1 MCSKIGLFPN
11 KSTYQTGDAM
21 PPIVA
26 ETISVENQIGQFFHN
41 YSIGTLLRQCNIRK
55 EKGIPM
61 ESLFQFLL
69 ALAFTGKNLF
79 RHMEPSGSECGIFKD
94 VGYRLQN
101 SIKANWG
108 KFLLLLSTGIVINR
122 LEALTDPSNLKVLIA
137 DDTLYLRDRSKQ
149 VELLARVHDHN
160 TGRYHKGFRMLTMGW
175 SDGGSFIPIQLLMLS
190 SAKAKNCLVPM
201 RDGLDK
207 RAVGYKRRKDSTRK
221 STDLLVDMVSIAIDA
236 DISARHLLFDSW
248 FAFPTTIRKIKALEM
263 DSICMLK
270 DTPTIHYTFDEKKVT
285 LKKLFTL
292 LRKRPGCAK
301 VLASCIVTIGNDDN
315 GNPVAAK
322 IVFIRHRNKK
332 SWLAILST
340 DTMLTDKEIVTLYK
354 RRWDIETFFK
364 VAKSFL
370 QLSKECQSRSF
381 DAIVANA
388 TLVCCRYIMLSI
400 GKRTTSDPRTLG
412 TLFFSA
418 CDEIQQTSF
427 CEVLALLLNLLVDA
441 LKTVG
446 LSTEQMLHRVAE
458 FINQLPPVF
467 RERLL
472 FLLPEGAQRQIYSD
486 VYGV

>member
-1 MCSKIGLFPN
+1 
-11 KSTYQTGDAM
+11 M

-26 ETISVENQIGQFFHN
+26 ETISVENQISQFFHN

-79 RHMEPSGSECGIFKD
+79 RHMEPTGSKDGIYKD

-101 SIKANWG
+101 SVKANWS

-122 LEALTDPSNLKVLIA
+122 LEPLTGPSNLKVLIA
-137 DDTLYLRDRSKQ
+137 DDTLYLRDRSKH

-175 SDGGSFIPIQLLMLS
+175 SDGGSFIPIQLSMLS
-190 SAKAKNCLVPM
+190 SAKDKNCLVPM
-201 RDGLDK
+201 RGDLDK
-207 RAVGYKRRKDSTRK
+207 RTVGYKRRKDSTRK
-221 STDLLVDMVSIAIDA
+221 STDLLVDMVSVAIAA
-236 DISARHLLFDSW
+236 DISERHLLFDSW
-248 FAFPTTIRKIKALEM
+248 FAFPATIRKIKALEI

-270 DTPTIHYTFDEKKVT
+270 DTPTIHYTFENNKVT

-301 VLASCIVTIGNDDN
+301 VLASCIVTIGDDDS
-315 GNPVAAK
+315 GNAVEAK

-340 DTMLTDKEIVTLYK
+340 DTTLADKEIVTLYK

-364 VAKSFL
+364 IAKSFL
-370 QLSKECQSRSF
+370 QLAKECQSRSF

-412 TLFFSA
+412 TLFFA
-418 CDEIQQTSF
+418 GCDEIQQTSF
-427 CEVLALLLNLLVDA
+427 CEALAILLNLFEQA

-446 LSTEQMLHRVAE
+446 LSTEQVLNRVAE
-458 FINQLPPVF
+458 FIDQLPPVF
-467 RERLL
+467 KERLL
-472 FLLPEGAQRQIYSD
+472 FLLPKRGKPLAYQGT
-486 VYGV
+486 YGDITMCES